1 MAGGFGTK
9 VNALPRRAVLAK
21 ATPPS
26 GASQEAIWDQRYDTQ
41 VYPTTGITSLTFFT
55 ATNADKTLSNM
66 EAAGQFPAPQ
76 SFQIYNIC
84 CDLYPNAAGLSEV
97 AAPAAPATSVP
108 GNVDDMQK
116 ILLQARP
123 VWTLNISSKIYGPYS
138 LTLLHGTGG
147 PQGFLSGFG
156 TVAAAVVAQHAR
168 NETSEGW
175 NYYGSIIIPEQ
186 TSFSITVTFQGTLV
200 PVNAA
205 HNIRLSLLGIQQRRV
220 L

>member
-1 MAGGFGTK
+1 MAGFGTK
-9 VNALPRRAVLAK
+9 VNAIPRRAVLAK

-26 GASQEAIWDQRYDTQ
+26 GASQEAIWDQRFDTQ
-41 VYPTTGITSLTFFT
+41 TYPTTGINSLVFFT

-84 CDLYPNAAGLSEV
+84 ADLYPQAASLSEV
-97 AAPAAPATSVP
+97 AVGAAPQTSVP
-108 GNVDDMQK
+108 GNVDDLQK
-116 ILLQARP
+116 ILFQARP

-147 PQGFLSGFG
+147 PQGFLSG
-156 TVAAAVVAQHAR
+156 TYTAQNVVQHGR
-168 NETSEGW
+168 NEISEGW
-175 NYYGSIIIPEQ
+175 NYQGSIIIPEQ